1 MAQLH
6 KLGFETELKCS
17 ADKYFGMFS
26 HNVTQLPKFLP
37 NTYKSVE
44 VIEGD
49 ETSVGS
55 IRLWKYDVE
64 GKEMAAKDRLTMFD
78 KEKRS
83 ITYELLEGELKN
95 YYKAI
100 TATLNVVPKQG
111 AAGNA
116 SLVTW
121 SLEFEKV
128 NEDIP
133 NPTAYIDALKLT
145 TRNWVLS
152 SAENYSYN
160 HY

>member
-6 KLGFETELKCS
+6 KLGFETEIKCS
-17 ADKYFGMFS
+17 ADKFFGMFS
-26 HNVTQLPKFLP
+26 HSVTKLPKCLP
-37 NTYKSVE
+37 NIYRSVE
-44 VIEGD
+44 VIKGD

-64 GKEMAAKDRLTMFD
+64 GKDMAVKERITAFD

-83 ITYELLEGELKN
+83 ITYEIIEGELAN

-100 TATLNVVPKQG
+100 SVKLDVIPKQG

-128 NEDIP
+128 NEDVP

-145 TRNWVLS
+145 TMELS
-152 SAENYSYN
+152 SQLG
-160 HY
+160 

>member
-1 MAQLH
+1 MAPLH
-6 KLGFETELKCS
+6 KLGFETEITCS

-26 HNVTQLPKFLP
+26 HSVTQLPKFVP
-37 NTYKSVE
+37 NFYKSVE

-55 IRLWKYDVE
+55 ISLWKCDIE
-64 GKEMAAKDRLTMFD
+64 GKEVLAKKRLTMFN

-83 ITYELLEGELKN
+83 ITYEVIEGELTN
-95 YYKAI
+95 NYKAI
-100 TATLNVVPKQG
+100 SVKLDVVPNQG

-133 NPTAYIDALKLT
+133 NPTVYIHALKLIT
-145 TRNWVLS
+145 KELLKIIN
-152 SAENYSYN
+152 
-160 HY
+160 

>member
-6 KLGFETELKCS
+6 KLGFETEIKCS
-17 ADKYFGMFS
+17 ADKFFGMFS
-26 HNVTQLPKFLP
+26 HNITQLPKCVP
-37 NTYKSVE
+37 NIYKSVE
-44 VIEGD
+44 VIQGD
-49 ETSVGS
+49 ETSIGS
-55 IRLWKYDVE
+55 IKLWKYDVE
-64 GKEMAAKDRLTMFD
+64 GREMIVKEKVTAFD

-83 ITYELLEGELKN
+83 ITHEMVEGELAN

-100 TATLNVVPKQG
+100 AVKLDVVPKQG
-111 AAGNA
+111 AAGTA

-145 TRNWVLS
+145 TMEVS
-152 SAENYSYN
+152 SQLC
-160 HY
+160 

>member
-1 MAQLH
+1 MDLLG
-6 KLGFETELKCS
+6 KLGFEAEIKCS

-37 NTYKSVE
+37 NIYKSVE
-44 VIEGD
+44 IIEGD

-55 IRLWKYDVE
+55 ISLWKYNGG
-64 GKEMAAKDRLTMFD
+64 GKEMIAKDRLKMFD

-95 YYKAI
+95 YYKAMSM
-100 TATLNVVPKQG
+100 TLNVVPKQG

-121 SLEFEKV
+121 SVEFEKV

-133 NPTAYIDALKLT
+133 NPTAYIDALKLAT
-145 TRNWVLS
+145 KELS
-152 SAENYSYN
+152 SQLC
-160 HY
+160 